1 MEIKFSSTIMAGQ
14 GKYAAMKKN
23 MAIQRQLIHFV
34 YKEVRARQLIDYD
47 DKVTVIVKPM
57 PRKYGSYCFGTR
69 EIVISARR
77 DIRGMIN
84 TLLHEM
90 KHSEQCKQKR
100 LGFTVSSSGFG
111 QMRYQAV
118 NVWLGKEYRN
128 PTSHAKYLALPW
140 EVEAREAEKF
150 TDEIYYSWV
159 KFSRVKS

>member
-118 NVWLGKEYRN
+118 NVWLGKESRI
-128 PTSHAKYLALPW
+128 
-140 EVEAREAEKF
+140 E
-150 TDEIYYSWV
+150 
-159 KFSRVKS
+159 FSRNDLGNHPSYANCHGYYRSIRIWWSSYQ